1 MKKIFNI
8 VLIGISILILV
19 VLSLQS
25 LQYLQESN
33 SDPAEVDLDTWIEAE
48 CTEIKKEPVLNIN
61 DLPFQDNM
69 DLYQYDDPDS
79 VVTMYVTVRE
89 GNSADNSDH
98 SWQEVNDFTKF
109 FAVGNVNTVVGKTEA
124 ILQIGDENGP
134 IPGELGYGDIVP
146 NATIRIRGNTASRAP
161 QKSYKIELFN
171 SAGEWRG
178 QSTIALNKHSY
189 DILRL
194 RNKLCFDLIRD
205 LDDFV
210 SLRTQF
216 VHLYVK
222 DETSD
227 PPSDVFVDY
236 GLFTQIE
243 QPNRAFLRNHLLDQD
258 GQLYKPN
265 MFEFFRYPDEIK
277 LVDDPLYDLQR
288 FETILEVKGNQNH
301 SKLIKMLEDVNNWN
315 IPIEEVFET
324 YFNADNYFTWMA
336 FNIIIGDV
344 DTESQNFYL
353 YSPQNSQTW
362 YFLPWDYDGAFARQE
377 EELYGRFGFHPFQE
391 GIANYWGSVLHKRV
405 LTVPAYR
412 AQLDEKINQLLEF
425 ITPELIAARVEEYR
439 QVTDKFVSSMPDILH
454 LYATPEEYE
463 FLMSL
468 LPEEIEI
475 NHKLYLESLEKP
487 MPFFLDDPK
496 IVNGKLRFNWEEAY
510 DLDAQDITYTFRL
523 STSWDLKEAIY
534 EVEITNFTTFE
545 VDLVSPGEYFWQ
557 VVATNEDGKERYPF
571 DYYRDVEGDYH
582 YGMRNFYLSEDN
594 QILFGIYNK

>member
-1 MKKIFNI
+1 MGAI
-8 VLIGISILILV
+8 VLL
-19 VLSLQS
+19 VLSVQS
-25 LQYLQESN
+25 LQYLQEPN
-33 SDPAEVDLDTWIEAE
+33 SDPAEVDLDSLIEAE
-48 CTEIKKEPVLNIN
+48 FSTVEKEPLISIN
-61 DLPFQDNM
+61 DIPLQDNM
-69 DLYQYDDPDS
+69 NIYQYDDPDS
-79 VVTMYVTVRE
+79 VITMYVTVRE

-98 SWQEVNDFTKF
+98 TWQEVNDFTKF
-109 FAVGNVNTVVGKTEA
+109 FFVGNVNTVVGKAEA

-134 IPGELGYGDIVP
+134 IPGELGYGEIVP
-146 NATIRIRGNTASRAP
+146 NATIQIRGNTASRTP
-161 QKSYKIELFN
+161 QKSYKIELFD

-178 QSTIALNKHSY
+178 QSTIALNKHFD
-189 DILRL
+189 DITRL
-194 RNKLCFDLIRD
+194 RNKMCFDLMKE

-258 GQLYKPN
+258 AQLYKPN
-265 MFEFFRYPDEIK
+265 MFEFYRYPDEIK
-277 LVDDPLYDLQR
+277 LADDPFYDLQR
-288 FETILEVKGNQNH
+288 FETILEVKGNQDH

-315 IPIEEVFET
+315 IPIEEIFNS
-324 YFNADNYFTWMA
+324 YFDADNYFTWMA
-336 FNIIIGDV
+336 FNIIIGNV

-362 YFLPWDYDGAFARQE
+362 YFLPWDYDGSFARQE
-377 EELYGRFGFHPFQE
+377 KEIFGGYGFHLFQE

-425 ITPELIAARVEEYR
+425 ITPELIAARVENYR
-439 QVTDKFVSSMPDILH
+439 EVTDKYVSNMPDILH
-454 LYATPEEYE
+454 LRATLEEYDL
-463 FLMSL
+463 LMNL
-468 LPEEIEI
+468 LPSELEI
-475 NHKLYLESLEKP
+475 NYQLYVESLEKP
-487 MPFFLDDPK
+487 MPFYLGDPQV
-496 IVNGKLRFNWEEAY
+496 VNGKLRFNWEEAY
-510 DLDAQDITYTFRL
+510 DFDAQDITYTFRL
-523 STSWDLKEAIY
+523 SPSWNMTDAIY
-534 EVEITNFTTFE
+534 EVELTNFTTFE

-557 VVATNEDGKERYPF
+557 VVATNEDGKVQYPF

-582 YGMRNFYLSEDN
+582 YGMKYFYLHEDN
-594 QILFGIYNK
+594 QILSGIYSN